1 MPDVV
6 GFRIITYYS
15 DELDVI
21 AEIIGREFSELRP
34 REDKRIGSPDT
45 FGYSAI
51 HFDCGYLQGRLSGTE
66 YKRFSDARFEIQV
79 TTILGHAWAEMHHPW
94 YDESD
99 SPTEEVR
106 RFHRL
111 AAVLELAEQEFLEIR
126 KKKDSRQRSASV
138 RVAAKAPG
146 TPVTPESLIAFIEE
160 SEFVKQTDSK
170 VAEVIGAQTST
181 RPNGRVLKIMA
192 DFLTAIGI
200 DTIQQVEDNLRDR
213 GEAAVE
219 FLVRRRAGT
228 PPKPGAKR
236 VDGISIFQV
245 ASFIAMLKGADAYAA
260 IASKAN
266 IAPQKAE
273 VLQRQVAI
281 AQEIAKSLS
290 PQG

>member
-1 MPDVV
+1 M
-6 GFRIITYYS
+6 
-15 DELDVI
+15 
-21 AEIIGREFSELRP
+21 
-34 REDKRIGSPDT
+34 
-45 FGYSAI
+45 
-51 HFDCGYLQGRLSGTE
+51 
-66 YKRFSDARFEIQV
+66 
-79 TTILGHAWAEMHHPW
+79 
-94 YDESD
+94 
-99 SPTEEVR
+99 R